1 MHAALIALHTIAG
14 LTALVVGGV
23 ATRRASFFGTYFWS
37 LTACI
42 LLLAA
47 VIAVD
52 WSDLDASARLFT
64 AFVALGAYMIWRAT
78 QARRLLPTMS
88 DQLSPRYL
96 DHLGFTLVALL
107 DAFVVILVL
116 DLGAPTWLVVT
127 IGVLVAA
134 AGHRTITTLKRRLTT
149 TANAPGH
156 QRSFGEMEHADGLVG
171 RSQGRRPTGRVRC
184 PR

>member
-1 MHAALIALHTIAG
+1 MHAALIALPTIAG

-47 VIAVD
+47 IIAVD
-52 WSDLDASARLFT
+52 WSELGASSRAPFT
-64 AFVALGAYMIWRAT
+64 AFVALGAYMIWRAR

-107 DAFVVILVL
+107 DAFIVLLVL
-116 DLGAPTWLVVT
+116 GLGAPPWLLVS
-127 IGVLVAA
+127 IGVLIA
-134 AGHRTITTLKRRLTT
+134 AGGHCTIIALERRLTST
-149 TANAPGH
+149 TSAPGY
-156 QRSFGEMEHADGLVG
+156 QGSSGEMEHAESLPDPN
-171 RSQGRRPTGRVRC
+171 QDRRLTGSDR
-184 PR
+184 